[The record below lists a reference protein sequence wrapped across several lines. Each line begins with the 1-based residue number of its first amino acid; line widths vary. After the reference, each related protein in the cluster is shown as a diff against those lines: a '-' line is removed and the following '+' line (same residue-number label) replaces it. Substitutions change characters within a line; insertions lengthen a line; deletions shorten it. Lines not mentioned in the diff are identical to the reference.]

1 MSIIVQKSVFP
12 NTYREYIFLLFIT
25 VSGKNETITV
35 SMSTIAKKYPHGGG
49 FAINQLMEEHDITI
63 HKVNSLRVTSQSD
76 MVLIKE
82 ALVDIVGKNLASQ
95 LTQAG
100 FPIYQVVD
108 ELPDLVHADFLDQ
121 EIYGY
126 VGEVKSITN
135 QTLVAFLSQG
145 KIPLIPSLGYSEQGD
160 LLNINADYLA
170 RAVAISLGSK
180 KLILMTDVKGVL
192 ENGQVLNHL
201 NIVDV
206 QKKIDSGV
214 ITGGMIPK
222 IQSAVQTVKS
232 GVDQVIIGDNLT
244 DGTIIKE

>member
-1 MSIIVQKSVFP
+1 M
-12 NTYREYIFLLFIT
+12 
-25 VSGKNETITV
+25 
-35 SMSTIAKKYPHGGG
+35 A
-49 FAINQLMEEHDITI
+49 
-63 HKVNSLRVTSQSD
+63 
-76 MVLIKE
+76 LIKE

-135 QTLVAFLSQG
+135 QTLVALLSQG

-170 RAVAISLGSK
+170 RSVAISLGAK

-222 IQSAVQTVKS
+222 IQSAVQTVES